1 MFLCR
6 APRRKHIG
14 EGGGAG
20 AIMAL
25 EAHAADGSIISARVS
40 HSHACDQTYPSV
52 LTPRILE
59 TANPN
64 SIVLQLLTA
73 SSRPEWRTRCFR
85 MLWLLSRNRV
95 SLTAPITRSL
105 IGELIPF
112 EDSPADEPR
121 MKRSNVIRSLFRGKL
136 GTLREW
142 KGLEL
147 IFVFFLFGS
156 LIFFFFFFW
165 WNLQSIVRKTFLNR
179 RLTIVK
185 LILHLYISFYIKVD
199 GKFVRIYIL

>member
-1 MFLCR
+1 
-6 APRRKHIG
+6 
-14 EGGGAG
+14 
-20 AIMAL
+20 MAL

-40 HSHACDQTYPSV
+40 HSHACDRTFPSV

-73 SSRPEWRTRCFR
+73 SSRPEWRTRCFP

-121 MKRSNVIRSLFRGKL
+121 MKRSSVIRFEGNWVRAKRVRINLCFLFI
-136 GTLREW
+136 W
-142 KGLEL
+142 
-147 IFVFFLFGS
+147 FVDFFLSGEIYNQSKNVVFVYFVLYESWCWICTNLS
-156 LIFFFFFFW
+156 L
-165 WNLQSIVRKTFLNR
+165 
-179 RLTIVK
+179 
-185 LILHLYISFYIKVD
+185 
-199 GKFVRIYIL
+199 

>member
-1 MFLCR
+1 
-6 APRRKHIG
+6 
-14 EGGGAG
+14 
-20 AIMAL
+20 MAL

-73 SSRPEWRTRCFR
+73 SSRPKWRTRCFR

-136 GTLREW
+136 GTLRER

-199 GKFVRIYIL
+199 GKFVRIYILSL

>member
-1 MFLCR
+1 
-6 APRRKHIG
+6 
-14 EGGGAG
+14 
-20 AIMAL
+20 MAL

-136 GTLREW
+136 GTLRER

-156 LIFFFFFFW
+156 LIFFFFFFLVKFTINRSKNVFKSTFDNCEVNIAFVYFVLYQSW
-165 WNLQSIVRKTFLNR
+165 W
-179 RLTIVK
+179 
-185 LILHLYISFYIKVD
+185 
-199 GKFVRIYIL
+199 

>member
-1 MFLCR
+1 
-6 APRRKHIG
+6 
-14 EGGGAG
+14 
-20 AIMAL
+20 MAL

-73 SSRPEWRTRCFR
+73 SSRPEWKTRCFR

-136 GTLREW
+136 GTLRER

-156 LIFFFFFFW
+156 LIFFFFFFFGEIY
-165 WNLQSIVRKTFLNR
+165 NQSFEKRFLNR
-179 RLTIVK
+179 RLTIMK

-199 GKFVRIYIL
+199 GKFVRIYHYNILKYFV